1 METHFNYKLGLSLCI
16 LKDAQSET

>member
-16 LKDAQSET
+16 LKDAQSES